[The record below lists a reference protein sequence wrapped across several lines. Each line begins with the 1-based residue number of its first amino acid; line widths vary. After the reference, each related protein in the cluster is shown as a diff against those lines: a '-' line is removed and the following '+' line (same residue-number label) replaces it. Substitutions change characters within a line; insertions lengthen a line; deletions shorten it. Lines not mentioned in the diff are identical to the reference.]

1 MAFLRKEYR
10 ERKEMLDKAL
20 GEYMP
25 DQVQWTSPLG
35 GFYFWLRFPNDFS
48 STELFERSR
57 ERGVV
62 FVTGRTFDPH
72 NERDNCL
79 RLAFS
84 NMPRKHIEPG
94 IRILSEEI
102 RKIL

>member
-1 MAFLRKEYR
+1 LE
-10 ERKEMLDKAL
+10 KAMN
-20 GEYMP
+20 EFMP
-25 DQVQWTSPLG
+25 SDVQWTEPLG
-35 GFYFWLRFPNDFS
+35 GFYFWLRFPEGFS
-48 STELFERSR
+48 STELFENCR

-62 FVTGRTFDPH
+62 FVSGRTFDPH

-94 IRILSEEI
+94 IRILAEEI
-102 RKIL
+102 RKLL